1 MGRVLDTEI
10 VGTHKSRLAN
20 GEPAPESFPS
30 KARARSS
37 LASSGA
43 MEVGSP

>member
-10 VGTHKSRLAN
+10 VGAHKSRLAN
-20 GEPAPESFPS
+20 GEPAPKSFLS
-30 KARARSS
+30 KARTRPS